1 MQSHKDLV
9 RAFFDHVLN
18 ASCLDLAKEY
28 IAPDYVQHNPMVPQG
43 LQGFVDGLAAWRASF
58 PDYHSTIKDVIAEG
72 DRVWVW
78 HTARGTQQGSFGNL
92 PASGRAFELDVL
104 DVFRVENGKFAEHW
118 DLFNM
123 PALMQQLQAS

>member
-9 RAFFDHVLN
+9 RAFFDQVLN
-18 ASCLDLAKEY
+18 AGRLDLAKEY
-28 IAPDYVQHNPMVPQG
+28 VALDYVQHNPMVPQG

-118 DLFNM
+118 DLFNV
-123 PALMQQLQAS
+123 PTLMQQLQAS

>member
-18 ASCLDLAKEY
+18 AGRLDLAKEY
-28 IAPDYVQHNPMVPQG
+28 VAPDYVQHNPMVPQG
-43 LQGFVDGLAAWRASF
+43 FQGFLDGLAAWRASF

-118 DLFNM
+118 DLFNV